1 MLPVSRETL
10 FVTLICALAI
20 GSAMIPFL
28 LSPDSTG
35 FWHIDTRAQSSSEQS
50 APAAEPPH
58 QNASSPQ

>member
-10 FVTLICALAI
+10 FVTFICALAI

-28 LSPDSTG
+28 LSPDGTE
-35 FWHIDTRAQSSSEQS
+35 FWYIDTKTQPSSGQS
-50 APAAEPPH
+50 APATKPPH